1 MGGVYR
7 IPTEVLVIATRR
19 ELAGRK
25 MRSDYSG
32 LMFTRCFKAVFS
44 LRFLKEL
51 NKTKEINLSSLGLQA
66 RRNEKYR
73 HASPGELNYTNS

>member
-7 IPTEVLVIATRR
+7 MPTEVLVIATKR

-25 MRSDYSG
+25 MRSDYSR

-44 LRFLKEL
+44 LRFSK
-51 NKTKEINLSSLGLQA
+51 NLI
-66 RRNEKYR
+66 K
-73 HASPGELNYTNS
+73 PKK